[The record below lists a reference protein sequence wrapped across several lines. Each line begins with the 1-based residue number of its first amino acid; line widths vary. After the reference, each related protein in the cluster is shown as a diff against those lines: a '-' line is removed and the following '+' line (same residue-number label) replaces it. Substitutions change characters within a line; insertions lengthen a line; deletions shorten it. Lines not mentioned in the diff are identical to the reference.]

1 MANDIIRCP
10 NCNTEIELTE
20 ALTGQIEQN
29 IKAKYIAES
38 AKKEKQITEKV
49 EALRKQEEEL
59 QKQQQSIDS
68 QVIEKLK
75 VERAKISEQKKA
87 LEEQQQQIDQKVEQ
101 KLRAQRKDIAE
112 AERKKIVAEQAIQT
126 KALQD
131 ELEEKNKKISEAT
144 KKELELLKKQ
154 RQLEEQSEQLE
165 LQVERK
171 LADERKKISE
181 DAGKKAAEESMLKMR
196 EKDDLIKAMQGQIED
211 LKRKAETGSQERQ
224 GEALEEQLQEV
235 LQQAFP
241 FDKIEEIKKGARG
254 ADILQVV
261 RNPSGKECG
270 SILWE
275 SKNTKDFQR
284 SWIEKLKNDQR
295 EASANLAVIMS
306 IALPPEV
313 ESFGLY
319 QDVWVTDYKS
329 VIGLA
334 MALRQSL
341 VNLKRSEIIQS
352 NQASLKDVIYNYI
365 TSQEFAMHIKAV
377 VSAYKQMQEDLD
389 SEKRSL
395 QRIWKKR
402 ETQIQK
408 VMGNVTDIYATIE
421 GLVGSQKVLPDIE
434 PLSLEAVAEI
444 PAPSDS

>member
-1 MANDIIRCP
+1 MDKTIRCP
-10 NCNTEIELTE
+10 KCGAEIELTE

-29 IKAKYIAES
+29 IKAQYAAEA
-38 AKKEKQITEKV
+38 AKKDKQISEKA
-49 EALRKQEEEL
+49 EALKKQEEEL
-59 QKQQQSIDS
+59 LKQQQSIDS
-68 QVIEKLK
+68 QINNILK
-75 VERAKISEQKKA
+75 AERAKIAEQKKS
-87 LEEQQQQIDQKVEQ
+87 LEEQQSQIENQVAE
-101 KLRAQRKDIAE
+101 KLRAQRKDVAE
-112 AERKKIVAEQAIQT
+112 AERKKIIAEQAEQT
-126 KALQD
+126 KALQE
-131 ELEEKNKKISEAT
+131 ELEEKNKKIAEAT

-165 LQVERK
+165 LEVERK
-171 LADERKKISE
+171 LAEERKKILE
-181 DAGKKAAEESMLKMR
+181 EAAKKASEENLLKMR
-196 EKDDLIKAMQGQIED
+196 EKDDLIKAMQCQIED

-241 FDKIEEIKKGARG
+241 FDRFEEIKKGARG
-254 ADILQVV
+254 ADILQIV
-261 RNPSGKECG
+261 RNSSGKECG

-275 SKNTKDFQR
+275 SKNTKDFQK
-284 SWIEKLKNDQR
+284 SWIDKLKNDQR
-295 EASANLAVIMS
+295 EARANLAVIMS
-306 IALPPEV
+306 IALPSDID
-313 ESFGLY
+313 SFGIY

-329 VIGLA
+329 VVGLA

-341 VNLKRSEIIQS
+341 VNLKRSEIIQA
-352 NQASLKDVIYNYI
+352 NQDSLKDVIYNYI

-389 SEKRSL
+389 SEKRSM

-434 PLSLEAVAEI
+434 PLSLEAVTDE
-444 PAPSDS
+444 

>member
-1 MANDIIRCP
+1 MA
-10 NCNTEIELTE
+10 
-20 ALTGQIEQN
+20 
-29 IKAKYIAES
+29 
-38 AKKEKQITEKV
+38 
-49 EALRKQEEEL
+49 
-59 QKQQQSIDS
+59 
-68 QVIEKLK
+68 EKLK
-75 VERAKISEQKKA
+75 
-87 LEEQQQQIDQKVEQ
+87 
-101 KLRAQRKDIAE
+101 
-112 AERKKIVAEQAIQT
+112 AERKGIVEFERNKILAEQSEQT
-126 KALQD
+126 KALRE
-131 ELEEKNKKISEAT
+131 ELEEKNKKISEAN
-144 KKELELLKKQ
+144 KKELDLLKKQ

-165 LQVERK
+165 LEVERK
-171 LADERKKISE
+171 LFKERKKISE
-181 DAGKKAAEESMLKMR
+181 DAAKKAAEESMLKMR
-196 EKDDLIKAMQGQIED
+196 EKDDLIKAMQGQIEN

-241 FDKIEEIKKGARG
+241 FDKFEEIKKGARG

-261 RNPSGKECG
+261 RNSSGKECG

-275 SKNTKDFQR
+275 SKNTKDFQKG
-284 SWIEKLKNDQR
+284 WIEKLKNDQR
-295 EASANLAVIMS
+295 EAMANLAVIMS
-306 IALPPEV
+306 IALPSEID
-313 ESFGLY
+313 SFGIY

-341 VNLKRSEIIQS
+341 VNLKRSEIIQA

-389 SEKRSL
+389 SEKRSM

-434 PLSLEAVAEI
+434 PLSLEAVADDQE
-444 PAPSDS
+444 PSDS

>member
-1 MANDIIRCP
+1 MPDQTIKCP
-10 NCNTEIELTE
+10 KCGTQIPLTE
-20 ALTGQIEQN
+20 ALTDPIEQV
-29 IKAKYIAES
+29 IKAKYETEA
-38 AKKEKQITEKV
+38 AQKEKEYQVRLKEI
-49 EALRKQEEEL
+49 
-59 QKQQQSIDS
+59 QQQTKELEAKGEAIDE
-68 QVIEKLK
+68 QVAERLK
-75 VERAKISEQKKA
+75 TERKEI
-87 LEEQQQQIDQKVEQ
+87 V
-101 KLRAQRKDIAE
+101 E
-112 AERKKIVAEQAIQT
+112 AERKKIIAEQSEKT
-126 KALQD
+126 KALHE
-131 ELEEKNKKISEAT
+131 ELEEKNKKISEAN

-171 LADERKKISE
+171 ISEERKKISE
-181 DAGKKAAEESMLKMR
+181 EASKKAVEENMLRMR
-196 EKDDLIKAMQGQIED
+196 EKDDLIKAMQEKIED

-235 LQQAFP
+235 LQQTFP
-241 FDKIEEIKKGARG
+241 FDRFEEIKKGARG
-254 ADILQVV
+254 ADILQIV
-261 RNPSGKECG
+261 RNSAAKECG

-275 SKNTKDFQR
+275 SKNTKDFQKG
-284 SWIEKLKNDQR
+284 WVEKLKNDQR

-306 IALPPEV
+306 IALPSEI
-313 ESFGLY
+313 ESFGIY
-319 QDVWVTDYKS
+319 QDIWVTDYKS

-341 VNLKRSEIIQS
+341 VNLKRSEIIQA

-389 SEKRSL
+389 SEKRSM

-421 GLVGSQKVLPDIE
+421 GLVGSQNVLPDIE
-434 PLSLEAVAEI
+434 PLSLEAVADDQE
-444 PAPSDS
+444 PSDS